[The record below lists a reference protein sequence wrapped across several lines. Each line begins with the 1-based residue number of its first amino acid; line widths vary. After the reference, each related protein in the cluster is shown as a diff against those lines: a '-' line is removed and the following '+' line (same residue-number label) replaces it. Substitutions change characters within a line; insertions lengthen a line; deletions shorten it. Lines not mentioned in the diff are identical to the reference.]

1 MATVHPS
8 PGTTPSG
15 GSPDLAAFVSENPN
29 PVLSCGPDGKVTYAN
44 PAARRL
50 AAELGLGSPAGL
62 LPPGHEGRVRACLAA
77 GRPQQRIEAS
87 LEGRMFSWNYLPVLG
102 GTAVHVYGGEIT
114 DLVRVQRAKERL
126 ESRLRE
132 RERLESLG
140 MLAAGLAHDFN
151 NLHMVIQGNADLA
164 LLRLPPGSAARDAL
178 ERIAAASRRASELV
192 FQMLVYA
199 GCGGGVPEPVDLNP
213 AVQEALK
220 ELRPLPPGVDVRVRP
235 GRPSPRAWV
244 DPVGLRVVVVNLL
257 TNAVEAAAEGR
268 GSVTVRTGTVVAD
281 RAGLA
286 GAELGEEA
294 REGPCAF
301 VDVADT
307 GPGMTPE
314 VRRRMFEPF
323 FSTRFLGRGMGLS
336 VVWGVVRQHRGAI
349 RVDTA
354 PGRGTRVR
362 VVLPA
367 SAPISPFSGPGP
379 RPPGPGTSFS
389 PGTGTTGSRRQAR
402 P

>member
-1 MATVHPS
+1 MKLHVGEDDVGTAHP
-8 PGTTPSG
+8 TTHTAERRGP
-15 GSPDLAAFVSENPN
+15 PDLAAFVSENPN
-29 PVLSCGPDGKVTYAN
+29 PVLACDPDGRVTYLN

-50 AAELGLGSPAGL
+50 VAELGLGSAAGL
-62 LPPGHEGRVRACLAA
+62 LPPGHEGRVRACLAT
-77 GRPQQRIEAS
+77 GRSQQRIEAP
-87 LEGRMFSWNYLPVLG
+87 LGRRVFSWDYLPVLG
-102 GTAVHVYGGEIT
+102 RTAVHVYGGEIT
-114 DLVRVQRAKERL
+114 DLVRVRRAKERL
-126 ESRLRE
+126 ETRLGE
-132 RERLESLG
+132 TERLESLG

-164 LLRLPPGSAARDAL
+164 LLRLPPGSEARDAL

-199 GCGGGVPEPVDLNP
+199 GRGGVAPEPVDLNP
-213 AVQEALK
+213 AVSEALK
-220 ELRPLPPGVDVRVRP
+220 ELRPLPPGVEVRVLAA
-235 GRPSPRAWV
+235 RPSPRAWV
-244 DPVGLRVVVVNLL
+244 DPVGLRVLVASLL

-268 GSVTVRTGTVVAD
+268 GSVTVRTGTVVVD
-281 RAGLA
+281 RAALA

-301 VDVADT
+301 VEVADT
-307 GPGMTPE
+307 GPGMTPA

-367 SAPISPFSGPGP
+367 RG
-379 RPPGPGTSFS
+379 
-389 PGTGTTGSRRQAR
+389 
-402 P
+402 